1 MKEVIKFRIEKF
13 RLQFS
18 LYGFANCLGFFL
30 IFSAL
35 LILPKFGM
43 YKFKHYTA
51 TMLLITIIFVC
62 FAIEFVLKK
71 IKNDD
76 VLFVETFF
84 DNLDAKKYTTY
95 MRYYKYIVFQ
105 IFFLYFICPFEIK
118 YLDDCLTF
126 IAFVELITAIE
137 VAVFSMTSHEIA
149 MTIKSVITFAFLGA
163 IILTNHK
170 IISLP
175 IDGIFEH
182 KFRILKIAITA
193 ISVLLSLKYL
203 SIESPTHNGILIKK
217 LSSFKVV
224 KKEKDY
230 LFFIRKIKFMEALY
244 VFALTIFLS
253 MLENEKS
260 VEQLITFSAAISYM
274 FANTYIELTAY
285 ETGNF
290 ILFHTADQ
298 IKHFKFKK
306 MINTLKIATS
316 LFLLPMIP
324 MVLITSLKVVVIAF
338 LIAILSFLISTLLI
352 PFSYERRKTTKTMV
366 SNLDQICYMVAMICI
381 FLILATISNKII

>member
-18 LYGFANCLGFFL
+18 LYSFANCFFFFL
-30 IFSAL
+30 LFSAL

-43 YKFKHYTA
+43 YKFKHYTETA
-51 TMLLITIIFVC
+51 FIITIIFVC
-62 FAIEFVLKK
+62 FAIEFILKK
-71 IKNDD
+71 IKKEDK
-76 VLFVETFF
+76 LFVKTFF
-84 DNLDAKKYTTY
+84 DKIDTEKYSTY
-95 MRYYKYIVFQ
+95 MTYYKYIVFQ
-105 IFFLYFICPFEIK
+105 ILFLYFICPYDLK

-126 IAFVELITAIE
+126 VTFVELITAIE
-137 VAVFSMTSHEIA
+137 LAVFSMSSNELA
-149 MTIKSVITFAFLGA
+149 MTIKSVITFTFIGA
-163 IILTNHK
+163 IILSNHN
-170 IISLP
+170 IISFP
-175 IDGIFEH
+175 IAIISEPR
-182 KFRILKIAITA
+182 FRIIKLAIIS
-193 ISVLLSLKYL
+193 ISVLLSLKFL
-203 SIESPTHNGILIKK
+203 SHESQTHNGRFIKK
-217 LSSFKVV
+217 LSNIGFM

-352 PFSYERRKTTKTMV
+352 PFSYERRTTTKTMV

-381 FLILATISNKII
+381 FLILTTISNKII

>member
-1 MKEVIKFRIEKF
+1 LKEVIKFRIEKF

-18 LYGFANCLGFFL
+18 LYSFANCFFFFL
-30 IFSAL
+30 LFSAL

-43 YKFKHYTA
+43 YKFKHYTETA
-51 TMLLITIIFVC
+51 FIITIIFVC
-62 FAIEFVLKK
+62 FAIEFILKK
-71 IKNDD
+71 IKKEDK
-76 VLFVETFF
+76 LFVKTFF
-84 DNLDAKKYTTY
+84 DKIDTEKYSTY
-95 MRYYKYIVFQ
+95 MTYYKYIVFQ
-105 IFFLYFICPFEIK
+105 ILFLYFICPYDLK

-126 IAFVELITAIE
+126 VTFVELITAIE
-137 VAVFSMTSHEIA
+137 LAVFSMSSNELA
-149 MTIKSVITFAFLGA
+149 MTIKSVITFTFIGA
-163 IILTNHK
+163 IILSNHN
-170 IISLP
+170 IISFP
-175 IDGIFEH
+175 IAIISEPR
-182 KFRILKIAITA
+182 FRIVKLAIIS
-193 ISVLLSLKYL
+193 ISVLLSLKFL
-203 SIESPTHNGILIKK
+203 SHESQTHNGRFIKK
-217 LSSFKVV
+217 LSNIGIM

-230 LFFIRKIKFMEALY
+230 LFFIKKMKFMEALY

-253 MLENEKS
+253 LLENEKS
-260 VEQLITFSAAISYM
+260 IEQLITFSAATSYM

-316 LFLLPMIP
+316 LFLLPLIP
-324 MVLITSLKVVVIAF
+324 MVCITSFKIVVTSYV
-338 LIAILSFLISTLLI
+338 IAILSFLISTLLI
-352 PFSYERRKTTKTMV
+352 PFSYERRTTTKTMV

>member
-18 LYGFANCLGFFL
+18 LYSFANCFFFFL
-30 IFSAL
+30 LFSAL

-43 YKFKHYTA
+43 YKFKHYTETA
-51 TMLLITIIFVC
+51 FIITIIFVC
-62 FAIEFVLKK
+62 FAIEFILKK
-71 IKNDD
+71 IKKEDK
-76 VLFVETFF
+76 LFVKTFF
-84 DNLDAKKYTTY
+84 DKIDTEKYSTY
-95 MRYYKYIVFQ
+95 MTYYKYIVFQ
-105 IFFLYFICPFEIK
+105 ILFLYFICPYDLK

-126 IAFVELITAIE
+126 VTFVELITAIE
-137 VAVFSMTSHEIA
+137 LAVFSMSSNELA
-149 MTIKSVITFAFLGA
+149 MTIKSVITFTFIGA
-163 IILTNHK
+163 IILSNHN
-170 IISLP
+170 IISFP
-175 IDGIFEH
+175 IAIISEPR
-182 KFRILKIAITA
+182 FRIIKLAIIS
-193 ISVLLSLKYL
+193 ISVLLSLKFL
-203 SIESPTHNGILIKK
+203 SHESQTHNGRFIKK
-217 LSSFKVV
+217 LSNIGFM

-352 PFSYERRKTTKTMV
+352 PFSYERRTTTKTMV

>member
-1 MKEVIKFRIEKF
+1 M
-13 RLQFS
+13 
-18 LYGFANCLGFFL
+18 
-30 IFSAL
+30 
-35 LILPKFGM
+35 
-43 YKFKHYTA
+43 
-51 TMLLITIIFVC
+51 
-62 FAIEFVLKK
+62 
-71 IKNDD
+71 
-76 VLFVETFF
+76 
-84 DNLDAKKYTTY
+84 
-95 MRYYKYIVFQ
+95 
-105 IFFLYFICPFEIK
+105 
-118 YLDDCLTF
+118 
-126 IAFVELITAIE
+126 
-137 VAVFSMTSHEIA
+137 
-149 MTIKSVITFAFLGA
+149 
-163 IILTNHK
+163 
-170 IISLP
+170 
-175 IDGIFEH
+175 
-182 KFRILKIAITA
+182 
-193 ISVLLSLKYL
+193 LLSLKFL
-203 SIESPTHNGILIKK
+203 SHESQTHNGRFIKK
-217 LSSFKVV
+217 LSNIGIM

-230 LFFIRKIKFMEALY
+230 LFFIKKMKFMEALY

-253 MLENEKS
+253 LLENEKS

-352 PFSYERRKTTKTMV
+352 PFSYERRTTTKTMV

>member
-126 IAFVELITAIE
+126 VTFVELITAIE
-137 VAVFSMTSHEIA
+137 LAVFSMSSNELA
-149 MTIKSVITFAFLGA
+149 MTIKSVITFTFIGA
-163 IILTNHK
+163 IILSNHN
-170 IISLP
+170 IISFP
-175 IDGIFEH
+175 IAIISEPR
-182 KFRILKIAITA
+182 FRIVKLAIIS
-193 ISVLLSLKYL
+193 ISVLLSLKFL
-203 SIESPTHNGILIKK
+203 SHESQTHNGRFIKK
-217 LSSFKVV
+217 LSNIGIM

-230 LFFIRKIKFMEALY
+230 LFFIKKMKFMEALY

-352 PFSYERRKTTKTMV
+352 PFSYERRTTTKTMV

>member
-18 LYGFANCLGFFL
+18 LYSFANCFFFFL
-30 IFSAL
+30 LFSAL

-149 MTIKSVITFAFLGA
+149 MTIKSVITFTFIGA
-163 IILTNHK
+163 IILSNHN
-170 IISLP
+170 IISFP

-203 SIESPTHNGILIKK
+203 STESQTHNGILIKK

-253 MLENEKS
+253 LLENEKS
-260 VEQLITFSAAISYM
+260 IEQLITFSAATSYL
-274 FANTYIELTAY
+274 FANTYIELISY

-352 PFSYERRKTTKTMV
+352 PFSYERRTTTKTMV

>member
-43 YKFKHYTA
+43 FKFKHYTA

-71 IKNDD
+71 INNDD

-84 DNLDAKKYTTY
+84 DNLDVKKYTTY

-126 IAFVELITAIE
+126 IAFVELITAVE
-137 VAVFSMTSHEIA
+137 VAVFSMTSNEIA

-170 IISLP
+170 IMSLP

-217 LSSFKVV
+217 LSSFKIV
-224 KKEKDY
+224 KKEKDC
-230 LFFIRKIKFMEALY
+230 K
-244 VFALTIFLS
+244 
-253 MLENEKS
+253 N
-260 VEQLITFSAAISYM
+260 
-274 FANTYIELTAY
+274 N
-285 ETGNF
+285 
-290 ILFHTADQ
+290 
-298 IKHFKFKK
+298 
-306 MINTLKIATS
+306 
-316 LFLLPMIP
+316 
-324 MVLITSLKVVVIAF
+324 
-338 LIAILSFLISTLLI
+338 
-352 PFSYERRKTTKTMV
+352 
-366 SNLDQICYMVAMICI
+366 
-381 FLILATISNKII
+381 